1 MSVQQCFAT
10 DSKVTYIKD
19 SNLRGCLMNF
29 CSIIHTTPREYLQRL
44 ESENLDENQ
53 LTYERNWNKINLNSF
68 TFTVLL
74 SKIKFVKVGVIFIT
88 MHNVITFWYNK

>member
-1 MSVQQCFAT
+1 
-10 DSKVTYIKD
+10 
-19 SNLRGCLMNF
+19 MNF

>member
-1 MSVQQCFAT
+1 
-10 DSKVTYIKD
+10 
-19 SNLRGCLMNF
+19 MNF

-53 LTYERNWNKINLNSF
+53 LIYERNWNKINLNSF

-74 SKIKFVKVGVIFIT
+74 SKIKFIFFIT